1 MRSIPHDPYPQSSMI
16 LHDSLLCWCLV
27 VPCDPDWSCDLQPAW
42 KIWKAKTLSTSWD
55 PGRSRFSYHCG
66 MGLVEQYVV
75 HLKFSLQPN
84 TTCVYTQMWR
94 GVVWCDTSWIYVY
107 ITYVIIYKNLLIHL
121 PIIYYLYIITQLCSL
136 KWSYESGGGRFE
148 GRSETMKVSKKACQ
162 CSVWADATVHFLQ
175 EAFVSGIQCHLD
187 PWGIWY

>member
-1 MRSIPHDPYPQSSMI
+1 MDPYPIVQSIAHDPYPQSSMI

-121 PIIYYLYIITQLCSL
+121 PIIYYLYIITPNFVHWSDHTKVVVAGLKEGLKPWKSPKRLASAVFERTRLCIFCRKL
-136 KWSYESGGGRFE
+136 
-148 GRSETMKVSKKACQ
+148 
-162 CSVWADATVHFLQ
+162 L
-175 EAFVSGIQCHLD
+175 
-187 PWGIWY
+187 